1 MFSETRPTTKYHPG
15 AGLRFV
21 KISAGTSSPS
31 KRSEQALLRWSE
43 RGFPSQEVVVQVIE
57 THASE
62 AVIRCG
68 LQLTEKTKVYLM
80 GEKFT
85 RMGTVRSCQKNGSN
99 FVLTICVGG
108 GKVTSS
114 TASIFDPGVL
124 AVEDFLTEEQEEQIL
139 AGLNAEA

>member
-1 MFSETRPTTKYHPG
+1 
-15 AGLRFV
+15 
-21 KISAGTSSPS
+21 
-31 KRSEQALLRWSE
+31 
-43 RGFPSQEVVVQVIE
+43 
-57 THASE
+57 
-62 AVIRCG
+62 
-68 LQLTEKTKVYLM
+68 M

-99 FVLTICVGG
+99 FVLTICIGG
-108 GKVTSS
+108 GKATAS